1 MGEEKAR
8 TAGADGPQ
16 DRAIYLLYG
25 VEQMVVIVPINA
37 DIDKAEYVA
46 NKYRDQ
52 GIQGSKLIAMR
63 HLHFQ
68 YHDGN
73 DDGNYTIAE
82 RFQSI
87 FPHQRL
93 PLGPCLS
100 AKLFLQFG

>member
-1 MGEEKAR
+1 M
-8 TAGADGPQ
+8 
-16 DRAIYLLYG
+16 
-25 VEQMVVIVPINA
+25 VIVPINA